1 MTLVY
6 VDERFREIIISTINK
21 TRVGLDFVT
30 IQNRILKLDVWLLR
44 KVFVGGGGGSTLD
57 LDFGLGLGLG
67 F

>member
-44 KVFVGGGGGSTLD
+44 KVFVVGGGWVMAYQNRVTPGPF
-57 LDFGLGLGLG
+57 DF
-67 F
+67 